1 MRVRH
6 SVLFASL
13 LALPALAACGGSD
26 SAQSGELENRSDAGG
41 ASAAATV
48 SPPVV
53 EVAARDFAFDAPAE
67 IASGWTTLRFRNLGA
82 QEHFMSFSRLPDDKT
97 LDDYIAEVAAGAFG
111 TAMEPYYEGEV
122 ELASALETLLGLIPE
137 WFGQMVF
144 SGGPGLLAPGLS
156 QDVTVNL
163 EPGNYVLECYVK
175 TPDGMFHSAL
185 GMIAGLTVTSAETGA
200 DEPEADF
207 DVTLANYVI
216 EAPDR
221 VAAGS
226 QTIRVRVIQDPEGML
241 KHDVHLVR
249 VTEETDLGA
258 VIPWMSWI
266 DGMEAPAPA
275 TFVGGMEQLE
285 AGHSGYLSVDLE
297 PGSYAWI
304 SEAYAPQGMVKEF
317 VVE

>member
-1 MRVRH
+1 MRVRR
-6 SVLFASL
+6 SVAIAWL
-13 LALPALAACGGSD
+13 LALPTVAACGGDD
-26 SAQSGELENRSDAGG
+26 SSQSGEMETRSDVGG
-41 ASAAATV
+41 TTAVAV

-53 EVAARDFAFDAPAE
+53 EVAARDFAFEAPAE

-82 QEHFMSFSRLPDDKT
+82 QEHFMSLARLPDGKT

-111 TAMEPYYEGEV
+111 VAMDPYYKGEV
-122 ELASALETLLGLIPE
+122 ELSAALETLGGLIPE

-144 SGGPGLLAPGLS
+144 SGGPGLLAPGLAE
-156 QDVTVNL
+156 DVTVNL
-163 EPGNYVLECYVK
+163 EPGEYVLECYVK

-185 GMIAGLTVTSAETGA
+185 GMIAGLSVTSVENGAAEP
-200 DEPEADF
+200 DADF

-221 VAAGS
+221 VAAGPH
-226 QTIRVRVIQDPEGML
+226 TIRVRVIQAPEGLL
-241 KHDVHLVR
+241 KHDVHLLR
-249 VTEETDLGA
+249 VTEDTDLA
-258 VIPWMSWI
+258 VVAPWMSWI

-285 AGHSGYLSVDLE
+285 AGHAGYLSVDLK
-297 PGSYAWI
+297 PGAYAWI
-304 SEAYAPQGMVKEF
+304 SEAYASQGMLKEF

>member
-1 MRVRH
+1 MRVHR
-6 SVLFASL
+6 SILFASM

-26 SAQSGELENRSDAGG
+26 SAQSGEVETRSDAGG

-67 IASGWTTLRFRNLGA
+67 IASGWTTLRFRNMGE
-82 QEHFMSFSRLPDDKT
+82 QEHFMSLSRLPDGKT
-97 LDDYIAEVAAGAFG
+97 VDDYIAEVAAGAFG
-111 TAMEPYYEGEV
+111 VAMEPYYKGEV
-122 ELASALETLLGLIPE
+122 ELASAVETLVGLIPE
-137 WFGQMVF
+137 WFGQMAF
-144 SGGPGLLAPGLS
+144 SGGPGLLAPGLAE
-156 QDVTVNL
+156 DVTLNL

-185 GMIAGLTVTSAETGA
+185 GMIAGLSVTSAETGA

-216 EAPDR
+216 EAPDE
-221 VAAGS
+221 VAAGAH
-226 QTIRVRVIQDPEGML
+226 TIRVRAIQDPEGML
-241 KHDVHLVR
+241 KHDVHLLR

-285 AGHSGYLSVDLE
+285 AGHSGYLGVELK
-297 PGSYAWI
+297 PGNYAWI
-304 SEAYAPQGMVKEF
+304 SEAYAAEGMVKEF